1 MKKLENG
8 NFELTHSELKD
19 LLKASFKLDA
29 LEGGGVDNWEGY
41 DESLSHYLEEDESF
55 SSLAEK
61 EIDNL

>member
-8 NFELTHSELKD
+8 NFELTYSELKD

-41 DESLSHYLEEDESF
+41 DESLSYYLEEDESF

>member
-8 NFELTHSELKD
+8 NFELTYSELKD